1 MSKVTKD
8 FRNDSEEKTM
18 KILVLNGS
26 PKGQY
31 SVTLQTINYLQRLC
45 PKHEFE
51 ILHVGQQI
59 KALEKD
65 FTPAAEA
72 MKKARLIIFSYPVYT
87 FIAPYQL
94 HRFIELLKESGVS
107 LEEKFVTQLTTSKHF
122 YDVTAHR
129 YIQDNCQDMGMKFI
143 RGLSAD
149 MDDLLKEKGQKDAK
163 EFLRFVFW
171 SMKND
176 VYEPIPVKSEKN
188 VEVKP
193 VTVWDLEEGE
203 RTIQAEISAARIGDN
218 ADMTNSNNDENMMS
232 EGKQGDVVIVTD
244 CEKDNVQLQNMIQRF
259 QKVFSRKT
267 RVVNIREYPFI
278 GGCIGCFNCA
288 VSGKC
293 IYIDKFDDFL
303 RNEIQNAEAIVYA
316 FSIKDHSMGA
326 AFKLYDDRQFCN
338 GHRTVTMGMPFGYL
352 VSGEYSKEMNLQM
365 ILEARAQVGGNFLA
379 GVATDEVNPN
389 ESIDKM
395 AASLNYALEHKYVP
409 PQNFYGIG
417 GMKIFRDLIWIMQ
430 GMMKADHKFY
440 KAHGQYDFPQKQ
452 WPKSLAMYL
461 VGAMI
466 ANSKIHSKMGNKMNE
481 GMLMPYKK
489 VLNELE

>member
-1 MSKVTKD
+1 
-8 FRNDSEEKTM
+8 M

-26 PKGQY
+26 PKGKY
-31 SVTLQTINYLQRLC
+31 SITLQTINYFQKIC

-51 ILHVGQQI
+51 VIHVGQKI

-65 FTPAAEA
+65 FTEVKEA
-72 MKKARLIIFSYPVYT
+72 VDKAKLIVFSYPVYT

-94 HRFIELLKESGVS
+94 HRFVELLKESGIS
-107 LEEKFVTQLTTSKHF
+107 LEGKYVTQISTSKHF

-129 YIQDNCQDMGMKFI
+129 YIQDNCQDLGMKYI

-149 MDDLLKEKGQKDAK
+149 MDDLLKDKGQKEAR
-163 EFLRFVFW
+163 EFLKYVFW

-176 VYEPIPVKSEKN
+176 VYEALSVKCEESITL
-188 VEVKP
+188 KP
-193 VTVWDLEEGE
+193 VTIPEENCME
-203 RTIQAEISAARIGDN
+203 E
-218 ADMTNSNNDENMMS
+218 
-232 EGKQGDVVIVTD
+232 KKGDVVIVTD
-244 CEKDNVQLQNMIQRF
+244 CEKDNLQLQNMIERF
-259 QKVFSRKT
+259 RRMFPRKT

-278 GGCIGCFNCA
+278 GGCLGCFNCA

-303 RNEIQNAEAIVYA
+303 RNEIQTAQSIVYA
-316 FSIKDHSMGA
+316 FTIKDHSMGA

-352 VSGEYSKEMNLQM
+352 VSGAYSKEPNLQM
-365 ILEARAQVGGNFLA
+365 IIEARAQVGNNFLA
-379 GVATDEVNPN
+379 GVATDENDPD

-395 AASLNYALEHKYVP
+395 AATLNYALENSYVP

-417 GMKIFRDLIWIMQ
+417 GMKIFRDLIWVMQ

-440 KAHGQYDFPQKQ
+440 KSHGQYDFPQKE
-452 WPKSLAMYL
+452 WPTMLKMYL
-461 VGAMI
+461 VGGLI
-466 ANSKIHSKMGNKMNE
+466 SNPKIKAKMGNAMNE

-489 VLNELE
+489 LLEDKK

>member
-1 MSKVTKD
+1 M
-8 FRNDSEEKTM
+8 R
-18 KILVLNGS
+18 ILVLNGS

-31 SVTLQTINYLQRLC
+31 SITLQTVNYLKKIC

-51 ILHVGQQI
+51 ILHVGARI

-65 FTPAAEA
+65 FSEA
-72 MKKARLIIFSYPVYT
+72 RKAIEKADLLLFSYPVYT

-94 HRFIELLKESGVS
+94 HRFIELLKESDLN
-107 LEEKFVTQLTTSKHF
+107 LEGKFATQITTSKHF

-129 YIQDNCQDMGMKFI
+129 YIQDNCQDMRMKFI

-149 MDDLLKEKGQKDAK
+149 MDDLLKEKGQKEAK
-163 EFLRFVFW
+163 EFLKFVLW
-171 SMKND
+171 SIKND
-176 VYEPIPVKSEKN
+176 VFEVLQEKETSKFEAKAVTIPENEEEEKS
-188 VEVKP
+188 
-193 VTVWDLEEGE
+193 
-203 RTIQAEISAARIGDN
+203 
-218 ADMTNSNNDENMMS
+218 
-232 EGKQGDVVIVTD
+232 GDVVIVTD
-244 CEKDNVQLQNMIQRF
+244 CEKENLQLAAMIERF
-259 QKVFSRKT
+259 RKVFPRKT

-278 GGCIGCFNCA
+278 GGCLGCFNCA

-293 IYIDKFDDFL
+293 IYIDKFDEFL
-303 RNEIQNAEAIVYA
+303 RNEIQTAQSIVYA

-352 VSGEYSKEMNLQM
+352 VSGAYSKEMNLQM

-379 GVATDEVNPN
+379 GIATDEVNPDDA
-389 ESIDKM
+389 IDKM
-395 AASLNYALEHKYVP
+395 AATLHYALEKSYVP

-440 KAHGQYDFPQKQ
+440 KSHGQYDFPQKQ
-452 WPKSLAMYL
+452 WPTMLKMYL
-461 VGAMI
+461 VGGLI
-466 ANSKIHSKMGNKMNE
+466 SNQKIKAKMGNAMNE

-489 VLNELE
+489 LLDDKKES

>member
-1 MSKVTKD
+1 
-8 FRNDSEEKTM
+8 M

-31 SVTLQTINYLQRLC
+31 SITLQTIHYLQKLC

-51 ILHVGQQI
+51 VLHVGQRI

-65 FTPAAEA
+65 FTPALEA
-72 MKKARLIIFSYPVYT
+72 VTKAKLIIFSYPVYT

-94 HRFIELLKESGVS
+94 HRFMELLKESGVN
-107 LEEKFVTQLTTSKHF
+107 LKGKFVTQLTTSKHF

-129 YIQDNCQDMGMKFI
+129 YIQDNCQDMEMKFI

-149 MDDLLKEKGQKDAK
+149 MDDLLTKKGQKEAK
-163 EFLRFVFW
+163 EFLKFVFW
-171 SMKND
+171 SMKNN
-176 VYEPIPVKSEKN
+176 VYEELPVKSEQVVQTKP
-188 VEVKP
+188 VEVPENVKGTEEKP
-193 VTVWDLEEGE
+193 
-203 RTIQAEISAARIGDN
+203 
-218 ADMTNSNNDENMMS
+218 
-232 EGKQGDVVIVTD
+232 GDVVIVTD
-244 CEKDNVQLQNMIQRF
+244 CEKENTQLQNMIARF
-259 QKVFSRKT
+259 RNVFPRKT

-278 GGCIGCFNCA
+278 GGCLGCFNCA

-293 IYIDKFDDFL
+293 IYIDKFDEFL
-303 RNEIQNAEAIVYA
+303 RNEIQTAESIVYA

-326 AFKLYDDRQFCN
+326 QFKLYDDRQFCN

-352 VSGEYSKEMNLQM
+352 VSGNYSEERNLQL

-379 GVATDEVNPN
+379 GVATDEVNPDD
-389 ESIDKM
+389 SIDKM
-395 AASLNYALEHKYVP
+395 AAALNYALEHKYIP

-452 WPKSLAMYL
+452 WATMLKMYL
-461 VGAMI
+461 VGGLI
-466 ANSKIHSKMGNKMNE
+466 SNPKIKAKIGNAMNE

-489 VLNELE
+489 LLEEK

>member
-1 MSKVTKD
+1 
-8 FRNDSEEKTM
+8 M

-26 PKGQY
+26 PKGKY
-31 SVTLQTINYLQRLC
+31 SITLQTINYFQKICL
-45 PKHEFE
+45 KHEFE
-51 ILHVGQQI
+51 VMHVGQKI

-65 FTPAAEA
+65 FTEIKEAAD
-72 MKKARLIIFSYPVYT
+72 KAKLIVFSYPVYT

-94 HRFIELLKESGVS
+94 HRFIELLKESGIS
-107 LEEKFVTQLTTSKHF
+107 LEGKYVTQISTSKHF

-129 YIQDNCQDMGMKFI
+129 YIQDNCQDLGMKYI

-149 MDDLLKEKGQKDAK
+149 MDDLLKEKGQKEAK
-163 EFLRFVFW
+163 EFLKYVFW

-176 VYEPIPVKSEKN
+176 VYEALPAKCKEEVSLKPITIPEENCMEEKS
-188 VEVKP
+188 
-193 VTVWDLEEGE
+193 
-203 RTIQAEISAARIGDN
+203 
-218 ADMTNSNNDENMMS
+218 
-232 EGKQGDVVIVTD
+232 GDVVIVTD
-244 CEKDNVQLQNMIQRF
+244 CEEDNLQLQNMIERF
-259 QKVFSRKT
+259 RRVFSRKT

-278 GGCIGCFNCA
+278 GGCLGCFNCA

-303 RNEIQNAEAIVYA
+303 RNEIQTAQSIVYA
-316 FSIKDHSMGA
+316 FTIKDHSMGA

-352 VSGEYSKEMNLQM
+352 VSGAYSKEPNLQM
-365 ILEARAQVGGNFLA
+365 ILEARAQVGNNFLA
-379 GVATDEVNPN
+379 GVASDEINPD

-395 AASLNYALEHKYVP
+395 AATLSYALENSYVQ

-440 KAHGQYDFPQKQ
+440 KSHGQYDFPQKE
-452 WPKSLAMYL
+452 WPTMLKMYL
-461 VGAMI
+461 VGGLI
-466 ANSKIHSKMGNKMNE
+466 SNPKIKAKMGNAMNE

-489 VLNELE
+489 LLEDKK